1 MAEIKR
7 TFTAARMNK
16 DLDERLIARGE
27 YRDAMNIQIR
37 TTDGDAAGTVQNIQG
52 NAPTYYASNSSFNG
66 GHITTSLKNAN
77 IKTKCIGSVADER
90 NNKAYFLFA
99 SPKIEFDSASD
110 ITGTTR
116 FTDYILE
123 QDSEGGFLPVVVDQ
137 WGIVETY
144 SDFNGSFNFNANS
157 NFITSTLGSKYRV
170 GMSVQAYTSTG
181 VAMMKQ
187 GTKIVKIDGNNLF
200 LNKDHVANSSTC
212 SYLIFTHPKALGFNY
227 DVLVTG
233 INVIDDFLFYTT
245 NVSEPKK
252 INIPRCKAG
261 TTSTLSHTKLKINES
276 TNSNNLISYP
286 GLNEEVGLIPSS
298 TGDLLEEHITVIRK
312 APLEAPKLIMSSEDR
327 EGTNS
332 YSFTL
337 TDQNFSNAV
346 VGEFITVDIPDGVDL
361 NEGDYVNL
369 TCTNDLADDNISTIR
384 AFVENAG
391 EFPGIILL
399 KILSISSDITAS
411 NTEWFLE
418 LEQQDKPLFELKFP
432 RFAYRYKY
440 NDGEY
445 SSFSPFS
452 EIAFLPGKFDYEPK
466 KGYNLGM
473 VNNLRQLKIT
483 NILADDRV
491 KPDDISCIDILYKS
505 TDSPVVYVIK
515 TVEKNIDPEWS
526 TLNTGFLSDINIT
539 SDMVHK
545 VVPSDQILR
554 SWDNVPRFAKAQEIV
569 ANRLIY
575 GNYVQG
581 YDDDF
586 TVSINQRLIS
596 ENITQNLTPEKS
608 VKSLRTYKFGLVYGD
623 KYGRETPVISVG
635 QRVTATKQTVENKT
649 DDTVTVP
656 KKQSDRV
663 NHFAVK
669 QSFSSGL
676 LSSKSIKS
684 WMDYVKYY
692 IKETSTE
699 YYNMVMDR
707 WYNAEDGN
715 VWISFS
721 SSDRNKVDEETYL
734 ILKNENGN
742 DVFVPEE
749 ARYKILAIANEAP
762 DFIKTQGRIIGGP
775 AVEEDET
782 NHTQNTDGIY
792 QPLTLMTSL
801 IFGLNDFEV
810 PEAKGVLRVRIKAV
824 GADNTYYTGYRTVT
838 RVQNVSDDDG
848 INSGEIQIDSPFG
861 DEANFPQI
869 FVQSG
874 DYNNT
879 NQAQGALVY
888 FLEFRDDVVENKP
901 EFDGRFFVK
910 ILRDNTLESKVMNL
924 SALEN
929 ASVYSIIKT
938 IGFDYIDTTSF
949 VNPATTGVRASYE
962 FSNNS
967 SVPTN
972 DVTGSNVATRFARVY
987 DGDYG
992 PLNTF
997 TAAFWSAR
1005 EDNQGSSIFIDAAQ
1019 SPGFNSIYSQYN
1031 LHVDFPATDDLR
1043 GFAKS
1048 GDLDVLSNTYDRIY
1062 FSAFAPPFFTQAG
1075 SVSNNEFF
1083 NLMTTQ
1089 GTLFRFRNDPNG
1101 AVYKVVEGNASTDGA
1116 RMANYHNGQNQPS
1129 SFGNTVSNRTR
1140 SSFYTTFRKLD
1151 PETGLITN
1159 EGINFNH
1166 WDPRGDMRHDGSE
1179 TRQLDIVQK
1188 TDIYN
1193 GNLTP
1198 SSKAAIWETEP
1209 KDSTDLDIY
1218 YEASNAIPMR
1228 LNYNNT
1234 PLFAPVGSVVTVVR
1248 NSVDVDLGTT
1258 VVVGEC
1264 LDKGVKLVAQNTNT
1278 PFTSVPILVNDT
1290 IIFTHADGTKTKTK
1304 VINWLDA
1311 TAADLGVIKTITA
1324 TFSLVASH
1332 FGAVGS
1338 SKLAPINGLSNEQ
1351 NGLVDDMS
1359 IAGGNLPAGTFIHN
1373 PGATANFFTVTNS
1386 SDTPVVVGPS
1396 GTNEADNTT
1405 YTLNSA
1411 SATGYYLLDANVYN
1425 YEVHLPW
1432 FNCYSFGNG
1441 VESNR
1446 IRDDFNAPSID
1457 NGVNVS
1463 TVLSD
1468 YKSEHRQNSMIYS
1481 GIYNSNSSVNNL
1493 NEFNMSQKITKDLN
1507 PAYGSIQALKT
1518 RDTDLITFTEDKV
1531 LRVLANKDALFNA
1544 DGKSNITAT
1553 DRVLG
1558 QATPY
1563 IGDYGISKN
1572 PESLAFDQ
1580 YRIYFTD
1587 KQRGA
1592 VLRLSRDG
1600 LTPISDVGMRTWFR
1614 DNLHKSNQLIG
1625 SFDTVSGEYN
1635 ISIKYIDAY
1644 LSSEYTNTTVSFNES
1659 GKGWVS
1665 FKSFVADSGV
1675 SVSGNYFTC
1684 NINSIYRHHVDIN
1697 TQGNPV
1703 IRNNFY
1709 GDATKH
1715 STITTIFNE
1724 QPSVVKNF
1732 KTLNYEGSEGKKIT
1746 INQMP
1751 VTSPSGVSAGN
1762 LSDDSYNALLDTS
1775 GALFITSGWSFS
1787 SIVTDLQSGKAE
1799 YVKQKEGKWFSNVNG
1814 EFSATDISSIDES
1827 EFNVQG
1833 LGTAST
1839 APVYSTG
1846 SQLLYTITVDGN
1858 G

>member
-7 TFTAARMNK
+7 TFTTARMNK
-16 DLDERLIARGE
+16 DLDERLVPNGE
-27 YRDAMNIQIR
+27 YRDALNIQIR

-52 NAPTYYASNSSFNG
+52 NAPTYYSLDSSLKSGPVTNSLNSS
-66 GHITTSLKNAN
+66 

-99 SPKIEFDSASD
+99 SPKIEFDSAAD
-110 ITGTTR
+110 ITGTER
-116 FTDYILE
+116 FIDYILE
-123 QDSEGGFLPVVVDQ
+123 QDAEGGFLPVVVDI
-137 WGIVETY
+137 WGLVERY
-144 SDFNGSFNFNANS
+144 ADFNSSFNFNANT
-157 NFITSTLGSKYRV
+157 NFLTAANGSKYRV

-181 VAMMKQ
+181 AAMLKQ

-227 DVLVTG
+227 NVLVTG

-261 TTSTLSHTKLKINES
+261 TTSTTSHTKLKLNEN
-276 TNSNNLISYP
+276 TNSNILISYP
-286 GLNEEVGLIPSS
+286 GLNEEVGLIPSRN
-298 TGDLLEEHITVIRK
+298 GDLLEEHITVIRK

-337 TDQNFSNAV
+337 TDQNFSSTV
-346 VGEFITVDIPDGVDL
+346 IGDIVFIEIPDGVNL
-361 NEGDYVNL
+361 SEGDYVNL

-384 AFVENAG
+384 ANVENAN
-391 EFPGIILL
+391 EFPGIIGLE
-399 KILSISSDITAS
+399 ILSISSDITAS

-526 TLNTGFLSDINIT
+526 TANTGFLSDIHIT
-539 SDMVHK
+539 SDMVHR

-554 SWDNVPRFAKAQEIV
+554 SWDNVPRFAKAQEII

-586 TVSINQRLIS
+586 TVSINQRVIS
-596 ENITQNLTPEKS
+596 KNISQNLTPEKS
-608 VKSLRTYKFGLVYGD
+608 IKSLRSYKFGLVYGD
-623 KYGRETPVISVG
+623 EYGRETPVISVG
-635 QRVTATKQTVENKT
+635 QRVVATKNTLESKT
-649 DDTVTVP
+649 DDTVTLP
-656 KKQSDRV
+656 KKQADKA
-663 NHFAVK
+663 NHFAVS
-669 QSFSSGL
+669 QSWNNGVT
-676 LSSKSIKS
+676 SKAIKS

-742 DVFVPEE
+742 DTFVSEE

-775 AVEEDET
+775 AIEEDET
-782 NHTQNTDGIY
+782 NHVQNTDGIH

-801 IFGLNDFEV
+801 IFGLNDFKV
-810 PEAKGVLRVRIKAV
+810 PEAKGVLKVRIKAV

-838 RVQNVSDDDG
+838 RVENIDEEGDG
-848 INSGEIQIDSPFG
+848 INSGEIQVDSVFG
-861 DEANFPQI
+861 NEANFPQI

-874 DYNNT
+874 DYNDT
-879 NQAQGALVY
+879 NQAQNALVY

-949 VNPATTGVRASYE
+949 VNPAATGVRASYE
-962 FSNNS
+962 FSNNG

-972 DVTGSNVATRFARVY
+972 DVTGSNVATHFARVY
-987 DGDYG
+987 VGDNG
-992 PLNTF
+992 PLTNF
-997 TAAFWSAR
+997 TRAFWDVRAS
-1005 EDNQGSSIFIDAAQ
+1005 NQGSSIFIDAAQ
-1019 SPGFNSIYSQYN
+1019 SPGFNSIHSQYN
-1031 LHVDFPATDDLR
+1031 YHIDFPPTDDLR

-1048 GDLDVLSNTYDRIY
+1048 GDSDVLSSTYDRIY
-1062 FSAFAPPFFTQAG
+1062 FSAFEPPFFSQAG

-1101 AVYKVVEGNASTDGA
+1101 AVYKVVEGTASTDGA
-1116 RMANYHNGQNQPS
+1116 NMANYHNGQNFPS
-1129 SFGNTVSNRTR
+1129 AFSSGGSRTR
-1140 SSFYTTFRKLD
+1140 SSFYTTFRRLD
-1151 PETGLITN
+1151 PETGLISN

-1179 TRQLDIVQK
+1179 TKQLDIVQK

-1234 PLFAPVGSVVTVVR
+1234 PLFAPIGSVVSVIR
-1248 NSVDVDLGTT
+1248 NSVDVDLGVK

-1264 LDKGVKLVAQNTNT
+1264 LDKGVKLVAENSTI

-1304 VINWLDA
+1304 VVNWLDA
-1311 TAADLGVIKTITA
+1311 TAANLGVIKTTTA
-1324 TFSLVASH
+1324 AFSLVASH
-1332 FGAVGS
+1332 FGATGS
-1338 SKLAPINGLSNEQ
+1338 SKLAPINGNSNEQ
-1351 NGLVDDMS
+1351 NGLLDDMS
-1359 IAGGNLPAGTFIHN
+1359 ITGGNLPAGTFIHN
-1373 PGATANFFTVTNS
+1373 PNNTANFFTVTDSGDN
-1386 SDTPVVVGPS
+1386 PVVVGPA

-1405 YTLNSA
+1405 YTINA
-1411 SATGYYLLDANVYN
+1411 TGATGYYLLDANVYN
-1425 YEVHLPW
+1425 YEVQLPW

-1441 VESNR
+1441 VESDR

-1468 YKSEHRQNSMIYS
+1468 YRSEHRQNSMIYS

-1544 DGKSNITAT
+1544 DGNSNLTST

-1563 IGDYGISKN
+1563 VGDYGISKN

-1600 LTPISDVGMRTWFR
+1600 LTPISNIGMRTWFR
-1614 DNLHKSNQLIG
+1614 DNLRLSNELIG
-1625 SFDTVSGEYN
+1625 SFDTVAGEYN
-1635 ISIKYIDAY
+1635 ISLKSVTS
-1644 LSSEYTNTTVSFNES
+1644 LSSFYEDYSGDTTVSFNES
-1659 GKGWVS
+1659 SKGWVS
-1665 FKSFVADSGV
+1665 FKSFCVDSAL
-1675 SVSGNYFTC
+1675 SLSGNYYSC
-1684 NINSIYRHHVDIN
+1684 KGSVIHKHHVDVDSD
-1697 TQGNPV
+1697 GNAV
-1703 IRNNFY
+1703 NRNKFY
-1709 GDATKH
+1709 DGTFVSYLTA
-1715 STITTIFNE
+1715 IFNDA
-1724 QPSVVKNF
+1724 PGSIKNF
-1732 KTLNYEGSEGKKIT
+1732 KTVNYEGSQGRQIS
-1746 INQMP
+1746 INQLAH
-1751 VTSPSGVSAGN
+1751 TSPSGVASGN
-1762 LSDDSYNALLDTS
+1762 FSDDSYSAITDTS
-1775 GALFITSGWSFS
+1775 GSTYSIDGWYFD
-1787 SIVTDLQSGKAE
+1787 SIKTDMQSGKAH
-1799 YVKQKEGKWFSNVNG
+1799 YVKKKENKWFSQIKG
-1814 EFSATDISSIDES
+1814 EFTATDIASIDES

-1833 LGTAST
+1833 LGTASE
-1839 APVYSTG
+1839 APVYSSG
-1846 SQLLYTITVDGN
+1846 SQTTYTITVDGN